1 MSEQNLS
8 QEELAY
14 KEAFEKALGD
24 SELPD
29 GSQNKQ
35 DDSTKD
41 SSSEKEPTDAG
52 QLSKD
57 EWHEKEIAQT
67 IQNVKEQYE
76 QEEQQPRRRGR
87 PRKEEVNEYEKLYSE
102 YKQNAEAQL
111 GLYKTRLQQLAQDY
125 QELKAKHEQK
135 QEEPEQLPDDVK
147 EVFEMYPD
155 IGKAMSAYV
164 NSQINKV
171 KKSFTQ
177 DVEQQI
183 KPIRSHLV
191 LSDVQKHEMAV
202 KAAHPDLQSILSSG
216 DLTRWIETLP
226 PVMKAGAQQVYQYGD
241 TDSVIALLDEYK
253 KQRGISNAPR
263 STRKQPGS
271 RVRGTSSQENE
282 GYANGTESNSQ
293 LLGMASGPGYRNN
306 DSSSDDNWEGGRGGY
321 YGNSGPGRDGEG
333 RGNGNSY
340 SDDSFQDDDPLVQRV
355 MAALAV
361 KSNRTPV
368 DINNAASRNKQKT
381 AEDIFKEMT
390 AEYEKDVSRFRRR

>member
-1 MSEQNLS
+1 MNEQTLS

-14 KEAFEKALGD
+14 KEAFDKALSE
-24 SELPD
+24 SELPAR
-29 GSQNKQ
+29 SQSSTPA
-35 DDSTKD
+35 DTKD

-57 EWHEKEIAQT
+57 EWREKEIAQT
-67 IQNVKEQYE
+67 VQNVKEQYE
-76 QEEQQPRRRGR
+76 QEEQPRRRGR

-135 QEEPEQLPDDVK
+135 QEEPDQLPEDVK

-164 NSQINKV
+164 ESQINKV
-171 KKSFTQ
+171 KKSFIQ

-216 DLTRWIETLP
+216 DLIRWMDGLP
-226 PVMKAGAQQVYQYGD
+226 PVMRAGAQQVYQYGD
-241 TDSVIALLDEYK
+241 TDAVISLLDEYK

-263 STRKQPGS
+263 SSRKQPGS
-271 RVRGTSSQENE
+271 RVRSTSSQENE
-282 GYANGTESNSQ
+282 GYANGTEGNPQ
-293 LLGMASGPGYRNN
+293 LLGMASEPGYGGNN
-306 DSSSDDNWEGGRGGY
+306 SSSDNQWEGGRGGY
-321 YGNSGPGRDGEG
+321 HSNSGIGRAD
-333 RGNGNSY
+333 Y
-340 SDDSFQDDDPLVQRV
+340 QDDALEEDDPLVQRV

-361 KSNRTPV
+361 RSNRAPV
-368 DINNAASRNKQKT
+368 DVNNATRNKQKT

>member
-24 SELPD
+24 SELPN

-57 EWHEKEIAQT
+57 EWREKELAQT

-282 GYANGTESNSQ
+282 GYANGTTGNSQ

-306 DSSSDDNWEGGRGGY
+306 DSSSDTDWEGGRGGY
-321 YGNSGPGRDGEG
+321 YGNSGPGRGEEG
-333 RGNGNSY
+333 GNGNAY
-340 SDDSFQDDDPLVQRV
+340 SDDSFQEDDPLVQRV